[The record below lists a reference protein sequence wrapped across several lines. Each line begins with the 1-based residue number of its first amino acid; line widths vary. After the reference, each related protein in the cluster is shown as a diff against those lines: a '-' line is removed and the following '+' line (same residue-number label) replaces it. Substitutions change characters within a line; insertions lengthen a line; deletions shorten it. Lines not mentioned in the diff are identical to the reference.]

1 MGVGTGTII
10 IGIVFIIISAIAKSI
25 MDKLQFHYD
34 KSIFKNFK
42 NQQFWDGRIS
52 WRNKWENGE
61 KEQGEKFPGSS
72 TFFVFTT
79 DAWHLFQSIFLNS
92 LFLSIYFL
100 TITEFNVFN
109 FIIVII
115 GRILFGLIFTY
126 TFHRILED
134 K

>member
-1 MGVGTGTII
+1 
-10 IGIVFIIISAIAKSI
+10 

-52 WRNKWENGE
+52 WKNKWKNGD

-92 LFLSIYFL
+92 LFIGLFFIGGNYDYLNGLVFL
-100 TITEFNVFN
+100 LAR
-109 FIIVII
+109 IV
-115 GRILFGLIFTY
+115 FGLIFTY
-126 TFHRILED
+126 TFHKKLENI
-134 K
+134 

>member
-1 MGVGTGTII
+1 MGTGSGTII
-10 IGIVFIIISAIAKSI
+10 IGLVFIIISTFSKSI

-52 WRNKWENGE
+52 WKNKWKNGD

-72 TFFVFTT
+72 TIFVFST

-92 LFLSIYFL
+92 LFLGVYFL
-100 TITEFNVFN
+100 TITEFNLIN
-109 FIIVII
+109 FISVII
-115 GRILFGLIFTY
+115 GRVIFGLIFTF
-126 TFHRILED
+126 TFHRLLE

>member
-1 MGVGTGTII
+1 MGAGAGTII
-10 IGIVFIIISAIAKSI
+10 IGLTFIIISAIAKSI

-52 WRNKWENGE
+52 WKKKWKNGD

-72 TFFVFTT
+72 TIFVFST

-92 LFLSIYFL
+92 LFIGLFFIGGNYDYLNGLVFL
-100 TITEFNVFN
+100 LAR
-109 FIIVII
+109 IV
-115 GRILFGLIFTY
+115 FGLIFTY
-126 TFHRILED
+126 TFHKKLENI
-134 K
+134 